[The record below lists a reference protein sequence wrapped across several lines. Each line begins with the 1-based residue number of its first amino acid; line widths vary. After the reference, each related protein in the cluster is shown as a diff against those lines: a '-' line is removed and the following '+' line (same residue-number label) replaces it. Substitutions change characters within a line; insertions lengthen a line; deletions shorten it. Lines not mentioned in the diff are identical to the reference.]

1 MDCEDRFFVGSC
13 FLPGRRKE
21 CILQTRSLAF
31 GCSRSSQAAPGLTTF
46 FESPEEGQVVS
57 GVALSRGWAFP
68 EEAQASIKEVRLLID
83 GQPGGTAPCCS
94 GRGDV
99 AAAFP
104 SNPNA
109 LNSGWGMVFNYG
121 ILPSG
126 VHTLGVQITD
136 STGAAQTSTHLVT
149 VVKPG
154 GFEFVDQFDLSGATA
169 RIDGENIV
177 LSGVVVRD
185 KASQQSKTV
194 EVWLHWAES
203 TQGLGIVA
211 ASN

>member
-1 MDCEDRFFVGSC
+1 
-13 FLPGRRKE
+13 LL
-21 CILQTRSLAF
+21 LQDPQLTVASV
-31 GCSRSSQAAPGLTTF
+31 QAAPGLTTF
-46 FESPEEGQVVS
+46 FESPEEGQAVA
-57 GVALSRGWAFP
+57 GVALIRGWAFP
-68 EEAQASIKEVRLLID
+68 EDAQTSIKEVRLLID
-83 GQPGGTAPCCS
+83 GQPGSTVPCCS

-104 SNPNA
+104 SNPPA

-121 ILPSG
+121 VLSSG

-136 STGAAQTSTHLVT
+136 SAGAAQTSTHLVT

-169 RIDGENIV
+169 RIEGENII

-194 EVWLHWAES
+194 EVWLRWFES
-203 TQGLGIVA
+203 AQGLGIVA
-211 ASN
+211 AGN